1 MAMSIW
7 KKSTKK
13 LYETNMQISNIF
25 LHIQDFY
32 TKDYKIL
39 LSESKDGVDK

>member
-25 LHIQDFY
+25 LHMPQLHNEIF
-32 TKDYKIL
+32 
-39 LSESKDGVDK
+39 